1 LFPCRKT
8 SKGNESN
15 HGKSEK
21 SLSSVKVKTDAESV
35 KKLKQLFS
43 TLFQTRSQARGRKS
57 EVEKQ
62 VSSLTN

>member
-1 LFPCRKT
+1 MFPCRKT

-35 KKLKQLFS
+35 KKLNNF
-43 TLFQTRSQARGRKS
+43 FHPFFRAWSQAWA
-57 EVEKQ
+57 EEQ